1 MKDLLLGLYP
11 GRLFLVLLHL
21 YANSGKD
28 KGPFLLG
35 KVEKGHRS
43 PMEFMEAIIRYV
55 GVKIASVNQFFAS
68 LIFSSMPVS

>member
-1 MKDLLLGLYP
+1 MKDLLLALYP
-11 GRLFLVLLHL
+11 GRLFFILLNL
-21 YANSGKD
+21 YANSGKN

-35 KVEKGHRS
+35 ESEKGHWS